1 MTSITWKDGGPLMT
15 ANGLIGGSPACCCE
29 NPPPPVCACPDT
41 CSYFIEV
48 VSPSIVAL
56 KSASRDGNAI
66 CALTSVTE
74 TVYDAAPFALPDGFR
89 FFDDAQL
96 ALDSITSIA
105 INDVLE
111 SSLFA
116 YVSYNCTLR
125 PEEDLPF
132 RLVSVGFT
140 CTAAARCITVGDEP
154 AWSIQSGVNMVVRVR
169 YPSEP
174 TLYGSDRLLT
184 LSHHPVPLPSQ
195 CDSNR
200 ERICSHPPLGNQAS
214 HIATPLLVTATGEG
228 SDPGG
233 DYAVFNDY
241 RFGMLED
248 VAISDAI
255 VQHFLDQISVTF
267 RITSRRSC
275 VSAPCSCT
283 AAAGTE
289 WTFSNGTR
297 SKTFT
302 HGTDDVEWGGAPF
315 YWSWDGVGYLVLEI
329 FDPADYVPGLGGLVI
344 ERHTVQITCDTVD
357 DVSTWMASVFSQCI
371 QYDNVPQI
379 THETYDEWAGVLEC
393 VPGCED
399 EHRAAGDPVLDGDL
413 VDVEYLGRST
423 AVGTTECTPPPRISI
438 SVKQS
443 ATC

>member
-29 NPPPPVCACPDT
+29 NPPPPVCACPDP
-41 CSYFIEV
+41 CSYFIEIT
-48 VSPSIVAL
+48 SPSHIAV
-56 KSASRDGNAI
+56 KSPPSQ
-66 CALTSVTE
+66 CPFTSLTSAQTQIVDE
-74 TVYDAAPFALPDGFR
+74 AFPAPDGFD
-89 FFDDAQL
+89 FCDLSLPGFGTVKGWAGLAQNL
-96 ALDSITSIA
+96 GDEDRHVYAAAGYRAGICSDGTYRGRVGCSIEVELRCSDFGA
-105 INDVLE
+105 VEPSLKLYVGVNVEVYLE
-111 SSLFA
+111 SLDF
-116 YVSYNCTLR
+116 
-125 PEEDLPF
+125 PPKP
-132 RLVSVGFT
+132 
-140 CTAAARCITVGDEP
+140 TA
-154 AWSIQSGVNMVVRVR
+154 
-169 YPSEP
+169 
-174 TLYGSDRLLT
+174 RLLRLLAVT
-184 LSHHPVPLPSQ
+184 TLPSQ
-195 CDSNR
+195 CVTGVDR
-200 ERICSHPPLGNQAS
+200 TCVGDIVRTRFAYIQ
-214 HIATPLLVTATGEG
+214 TPSTVTATGRDSGIGE
-228 SDPGG
+228 
-233 DYAVFNDY
+233 YAVMNDY
-241 RFGMLED
+241 SVGVETD
-248 VAISDAI
+248 IAESIADHV
-255 VQHFLDQISVTF
+255 LDSFSATF

-275 VSAPCSCT
+275 RSAPCSCT

-302 HGTDDVEWGGAPF
+302 HGADDVEWGGAPF

-329 FDPADYVPGLGGLVI
+329 FDPADYVPGIGGLVI

>member
-1 MTSITWKDGGPLMT
+1 V
-15 ANGLIGGSPACCCE
+15 GLYA
-29 NPPPPVCACPDT
+29 
-41 CSYFIEV
+41 EV
-48 VSPSIVAL
+48 VSVAGKKQQPFTIKMVHASIYYYARV
-56 KSASRDGNAI
+56 R
-66 CALTSVTE
+66 CAAEPGAGTVNGIWLE
-74 TVYDAAPFALPDGFR
+74 LERTVYVFNTDEEPFFGYIEKAYKNVRIESGQCQKIDELTCDALSPVDQQSNINTPLEFTLSAETTSFGDYDGR
-89 FFDDAQL
+89 FYGSLQGPYEDL
-96 ALDSITSIA
+96 LDS
-105 INDVLE
+105 
-111 SSLFA
+111 
-116 YVSYNCTLR
+116 VSNA
-125 PEEDLPF
+125 
-132 RLVSVGFT
+132 GFS
-140 CTAAARCITVGDEP
+140 A
-154 AWSIQSGVNMVVRVR
+154 
-169 YPSEP
+169 
-174 TLYGSDRLLT
+174 
-184 LSHHPVPLPSQ
+184 
-195 CDSNR
+195 
-200 ERICSHPPLGNQAS
+200 
-214 HIATPLLVTATGEG
+214 
-228 SDPGG
+228 
-233 DYAVFNDY
+233 
-241 RFGMLED
+241 
-248 VAISDAI
+248 
-255 VQHFLDQISVTF
+255 TF

-275 VSAPCSCT
+275 VSAPCSCS

-379 THETYDEWAGVLEC
+379 THETYDEWAGVFEC

-399 EHRAAGDPVLDGDL
+399 EHRAAGDHVLDGEL

-438 SVKQS
+438 SVKQI